1 MQFFFQMTKVWLL
14 LCNNFL
20 YMHIPYLLEFIVSY
34 RIFQVFWKIYSELLD
49 WHLMNDSGL
58 WEKREQNWILL
69 LPRAM
74 NDIELAFWSCIWM
87 NFYNCH
93 WFEAI
98 SYRKLEQLWSLPFI
112 FLENCWII
120 IIQSIKKTLVVYSTW
135 FNKPNM

>member
-98 SYRKLEQLWSLPFI
+98 SCRKLEQLWSLPFI